1 MSFMGLIVGFTIPIL
16 FAVLLNELR
25 GSVFKRTV
33 QTISYLPHFVSWV
46 VVAGIVTKMLST
58 DGGAVN
64 QLMWLGFIDQPIQ
77 FMAQGNLFW
86 YIVTGSDIWKEMGW
100 SAIIY
105 LAPISG
111 IDQEQFEATKVD
123 GASRLRQIWH
133 ITPPSIAPTIAI
145 LMIMSIGHLISIGFE
160 KQFLLGNPL
169 VVDYS
174 QVLDLYALNYGLGM
188 GRFSFGTA
196 IGMFN
201 SIVSILLLL
210 ANGVFKNSRSN
221 RLCRE
226 GSKMARTKTA
236 FKPTLSDRVFDIGN
250 FTFMTLVMIVT
261 LYPFLNV
268 LAISLNDSVDTVRGD
283 LSLAAEFTL
292 ENYVQIFKYDG
303 LITGAKITIL
313 RTLAGTFLGLLSGT
327 MLGYVLSRVDF
338 QGRKFMST
346 FLALTMYFSGGMIP
360 VFILIRDLN
369 MMNSFLVYIIPG
381 MVSAFNVFV
390 IRSFIDSLPYS
401 PQESAKLDGANDFTI
416 YYKIILP
423 LCKPVLATIALF
435 LAVGQ
440 WNSWFDTYLY
450 NGNAPHLTTL
460 QFELMKVSREHAG
473 TNQRHDVG
481 AEHGRNR
488 EAGVAGIDQNGDH
501 DCGYGS
507 HIARLS
513 VPAVFCERHDAWSR
527 KS

>member
-1 MSFMGLIVGFTIPIL
+1 MKAVTKTEGSIQPAAKKKKGFWATFKEQKVLYGMSLPFIVIVFIFSYLPVWGWLMAFQNYKPGKGIFEQKWVGLDHFAALFADDKFYLVLRNTLAMSFMGLIVGFTIPIL

-64 QLMWLGFIDQPIQ
+64 QLLMWLGFIDQPIQ

-105 LAPISG
+105 LAAISG
-111 IDQEQFEATKVD
+111 IDQEQFEAAKVD

-133 ITPPSIAPTIAI
+133 ITLPSIAPTIAI

-210 ANGVFKNSRSN
+210 LANGVFK
-221 RLCRE
+221 
-226 GSKMARTKTA
+226 KFTKQ
-236 FKPTLSDRVFDIGN
+236 SI
-250 FTFMTLVMIVT
+250 M
-261 LYPFLNV
+261 
-268 LAISLNDSVDTVRGD
+268 
-283 LSLAAEFTL
+283 
-292 ENYVQIFKYDG
+292 
-303 LITGAKITIL
+303 
-313 RTLAGTFLGLLSGT
+313 
-327 MLGYVLSRVDF
+327 
-338 QGRKFMST
+338 
-346 FLALTMYFSGGMIP
+346 
-360 VFILIRDLN
+360 
-369 MMNSFLVYIIPG
+369 
-381 MVSAFNVFV
+381 
-390 IRSFIDSLPYS
+390 
-401 PQESAKLDGANDFTI
+401 
-416 YYKIILP
+416 
-423 LCKPVLATIALF
+423 
-435 LAVGQ
+435 
-440 WNSWFDTYLY
+440 
-450 NGNAPHLTTL
+450 
-460 QFELMKVSREHAG
+460 
-473 TNQRHDVG
+473 
-481 AEHGRNR
+481 
-488 EAGVAGIDQNGDH
+488 
-501 DCGYGS
+501 
-507 HIARLS
+507 
-513 VPAVFCERHDAWSR
+513 
-527 KS
+527 